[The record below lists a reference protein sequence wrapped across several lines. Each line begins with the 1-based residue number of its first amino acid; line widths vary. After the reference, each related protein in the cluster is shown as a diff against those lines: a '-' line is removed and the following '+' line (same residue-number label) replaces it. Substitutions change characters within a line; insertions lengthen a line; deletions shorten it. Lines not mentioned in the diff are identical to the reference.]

1 MTVALGTYVS
11 TTTLKDQL
19 GGTAAMGTADDALL
33 GVIVAQVNT
42 YIESVIGRSIT
53 VAAAGTVTF
62 DVPSATDHLFVPQ
75 GLQSVSSLLV
85 ADYTG
90 ATAGTVASAD
100 VFLRPLNRRPGWPY
114 TEIWLSDVPTGSI
127 GIFSPGYGVVQAI
140 GTVGWAE
147 VPEDLEG
154 VAIRMAVRAWHARAS
169 GENDAIGVDDMGQPV
184 VSRGLSKRDRDTLY
198 RYTIPPVAV

>member
-11 TTTLKDQL
+11 ESALKDQL
-19 GGTAAMGTADDALL
+19 GGTAAMGTADDTLL
-33 GVIVAQVNT
+33 GVIVARVNT

-53 VAAAGTVTF
+53 LAAAGTVTF
-62 DVPSATDHLFVPQ
+62 DVAETTDHLFVPQ
-75 GLQSVSSLLV
+75 GLQSISSLTV

-100 VFLRPLNRRPGWPY
+100 VFLRPLVRRPGWPY

-127 GIFSPGYGVVQAI
+127 SSFSPGFGVVVAV

-147 VPEDLEG
+147 IPEDLED
-154 VAIRMAVRAWHARAS
+154 VALRMAVRAWHARAS
-169 GENDAIGVDDMGQPV
+169 GENDAIGVDDMGQPI
-184 VSRGLSKRDRDTLY
+184 VSRGLSRRDRDTLY
-198 RYTIPPVAV
+198 RYTIPPTAV